1 MNIRST
7 GALFLAMFMAVVAF
21 AASANVVFVP
31 SYPIFSHYMAGDSIS
46 LSDSARVSPLVGDSI
61 SDKKAKKDA
70 IDAPVFYECTD
81 SMVWSR
87 GGDAY
92 LYGSG
97 KVNYDKIELTANI
110 ISMNLDSSVVH
121 ASGRVDTAGVAVGLP
136 IFMDG
141 GTPYESDRISYNFKT
156 KKGFINNVFT
166 QQGDGFIMG
175 GKAKKDSSDV
185 FYSQDGMYTTC
196 DSEHPHFYVKL
207 TRAKVRP
214 KKDVVSGPLYLVVE
228 DVPLPLALPFGY
240 FPFTSSY
247 SSGIIMPTFGDETER
262 GFYLRDGG
270 YYFAISDKMDLRITG
285 EIFTK
290 GSWGVGAASTY
301 ANRYKYSGSFDF
313 SYLVTKNGE
322 KGLPDYAVGK
332 NFRIQWSHRQDAKV
346 RPNSNFSASVNFATS
361 SYERSNLNSLYNPIL
376 NSQSMRTSSVSYSR
390 TFPSIGLT
398 LSATM
403 NIAQN
408 VQDSTLSLTLPNIN
422 VSLSKKY
429 PFKRKKRKGEE
440 RWYEKI
446 SLSYS
451 GQISNSISTKE
462 DKVFKSNIINDWQN
476 GVKHNIPINAT
487 FQLFDFINITPSF
500 NYTERWYFKKI
511 NQEWDD
517 VTNSVVRDTVNGF
530 HRVYNYNFSLSANT
544 TLYGFYQPAGFL
556 KNSRVEMVR
565 HVFKPS
571 VSFTY
576 APDFGNHDYGYY
588 DSYVYTDEKG
598 EVHTVEYSPYQGSLY
613 GVPGKGKTGSVSF
626 SVSNNI
632 EMKWRTKNDSIK
644 KVSIIDELGASI
656 SYNLAAK
663 TRPWSNLST
672 RLRLKLTKNYTFSLN
687 ATWATY
693 AYQFNERG
701 QVVVGDRT
709 EWSYG
714 RFGRFQG
721 MSQNLSYTFNNKT
734 FVKLM
739 DWLRG
744 SDEDGQQE
752 GEKNESKGKEEGKG
766 SSLRNSSSKKA
777 KNADVDED
785 GYMPFKFPWNF
796 TVSYGIMMAEDTS
809 AKINV
814 KSMRYPYK
822 FTQNLNFS
830 GNIGISDNWRINFTS
845 GYNFEFKK
853 LTTTTVNISRDL
865 HCFEMSCGIVLS
877 PYTSFNFSFRATS
890 QMLADALKIDKRSG
904 GSSNVQWYND

>member
-1 MNIRST
+1 MRLDFYKIYFVT
-7 GALFLAMFMAVVAF
+7 LLLTVVALALPS
-21 AASANVVFVP
+21 AASAHARP
-31 SYPIFSHYMAGDSIS
+31 LMGRRMPRLIISADSTALQTDS
-46 LSDSARVSPLVGDSI
+46 LK
-61 SDKKAKKDA
+61 DKKEQKDA

-87 GGDAY
+87 NGNAY
-92 LYGSG
+92 LYGAG
-97 KVNYDKIELTANI
+97 KVRYDKIELTANVI
-110 ISMNLDSSVVH
+110 KMNMDSSVVH
-121 ASGRVDTAGVAVGLP
+121 ATGSIDTAGMSVGLP
-136 IFMDG
+136 VFTDS
-141 GTPYESDRISYNFKT
+141 GTPYESDQIRYNFKS
-156 KKGFINNVFT
+156 KKGYINNVYT

-175 GKAKKDSSDV
+175 GKAKKDSAGI

-196 DSEHPHFYVKL
+196 DAEHPHFYVKL

-270 YYFAISDKMDLRITG
+270 YYFAISDKMDLRLTG

-290 GSWGVGAASTY
+290 GSWGLGASSTY
-301 ANRYKYSGSFDF
+301 ALRYRFSGSFDF

-332 NFRIQWSHRQDAKV
+332 NFRLQWSHRQDPKF

-361 SYERSNLNSLYNPIL
+361 SYERSNLNSLYNPVL
-376 NSQSMRTSSVSYSR
+376 NSQSMRTSSVSYSHS
-390 TFPSIGLT
+390 FPGIGLT
-398 LSATM
+398 VSATM
-403 NIAQN
+403 NVAQN
-408 VQDSTLSLTLPNIN
+408 MQDSTLSLTLPNLN

-429 PFKRKKRKGEE
+429 PFKRKKRMGEE

-451 GQISNSISTKE
+451 GQLSNSIRTKE
-462 DKVFKSNIINDWQN
+462 DKVLKSNIIKDWRN
-476 GVKHNIPINAT
+476 GVKHNIPVSAT

-500 NYTERWYFKKI
+500 NYTERWYFQRV
-511 NQEWDD
+511 NQEWDYAANK
-517 VTNSVVRDTVNGF
+517 VARDTVYGF
-530 HRVYNYNFSLSANT
+530 NRVYNYNLSLSANT
-544 TLYGFYQPAGFL
+544 TLYGFYQPAGFM
-556 KNSRVEMVR
+556 KNSRVQAVR

-571 VSFTY
+571 VSFSY
-576 APDFGNHDYGYY
+576 APDFGAERYGYY
-588 DSYVYTDEKG
+588 ETYVYTDEKG
-598 EVHTVEYSPYQGSLY
+598 EARTVEYSPYQGSLY
-613 GVPGKGKTGSVSF
+613 GIPSRGKTGSVSF
-626 SVSNNI
+626 SVSNNV
-632 EMKWRTKNDSIK
+632 EMKWRTKSDSIRK
-644 KVSIIDELGASI
+644 ISIIDELGASI

-663 TRPWSNLST
+663 SRPWSNLST
-672 RLRLKLTKNYTFSLN
+672 RLRLKLTKNYTFSFN

-693 AYQFNERG
+693 AYTFNDRG

-734 FVKLM
+734 LTKIKNLFKGG
-739 DWLRG
+739 D
-744 SDEDGQQE
+744 DE
-752 GEKNESKGKEEGKG
+752 EEGDIVKDIPEEEKLDG
-766 SSLRNSSSKKA
+766 KKKSSSLRSANADKA

-796 TVSYGIMMAEDTS
+796 TVSYGITMSENTAG
-809 AKINV
+809 KINV
-814 KSMRYPYK
+814 KTMRYPYK
-822 FTQNLNFS
+822 FTQNMNFS

-845 GYNFEFKK
+845 GYNFEYKK
-853 LTTTTVNISRDL
+853 LTTTTVHISRDL

-890 QMLADALKIDKRSG
+890 QMLADALKWDKRSG
-904 GSSNVQWYND
+904 VSSNVEWY

>member
-1 MNIRST
+1 MGRFIGKIFLTAVLAVSILVTVAGKAN
-7 GALFLAMFMAVVAF
+7 ALGFG
-21 AASANVVFVP
+21 P
-31 SYPIFSHYMAGDSIS
+31 YDSIHL
-46 LSDSARVSPLVGDSI
+46 LSDTIATDSLN
-61 SDKKAKKDA
+61 SNDSVAKPAKKKDA
-70 IDAPVFYECTD
+70 IDAPVYYECTD

-87 GGDAY
+87 GGNAY

-97 KVNYDKIELTANI
+97 KVNYDKIELTANVI
-110 ISMNLDSSVVH
+110 KMNMDSSIVR
-121 ASGRVDTAGVAVGLP
+121 ATGTVDSLGVEVGLP
-136 IFMDG
+136 VFKDG
-141 GTPYESDRISYNFKT
+141 ETPYESDRIAYNFKT
-156 KKGFINNVFT
+156 KKGFINNVYT

-175 GKAKKDSSDV
+175 GKAKKDSSEV
-185 FYSQDGMYTTC
+185 FYSQNGQYTTC
-196 DSEHPHFYVKL
+196 DAEHPHFYIKL

-228 DVPLPLALPFGY
+228 DVPLPLALPFAY

-247 SSGIIMPTFGDETER
+247 SSGIIMPTYGDETER

-270 YYFAISDKMDLRITG
+270 YYFAISDKVDLRLTG

-290 GSWGVGAASTY
+290 GSWGLGAESTY

-313 SYLVTKNGE
+313 SYLVTKTGE

-332 NFRIQWSHRQDAKV
+332 NFRLQWSHRQDPKAH
-346 RPNSNFSASVNFATS
+346 PNSNFSASVNFATS
-361 SYERSNLNSLYNPIL
+361 SYERSNLNSIYNPML

-390 TFPSIGLT
+390 TFPEIGLSIST
-398 LSATM
+398 TM
-403 NIAQN
+403 NVAQN
-408 VQDSTLSLTLPNIN
+408 MQDSTLSLTLPSLN

-429 PFKRKKRKGEE
+429 PFRRKKRMGDE

-446 SLSYS
+446 SFSYS
-451 GQISNSISTKE
+451 GQMSNSINTKE
-462 DKVFKSNIINDWQN
+462 DLLFKSNLADDWRN
-476 GVKHNIPINAT
+476 GVQHNIPINAT
-487 FQLFDFINITPSF
+487 FQLFDVINITPSI
-500 NYTERWYFKKI
+500 NYTERWYLKKV
-511 NQEWDD
+511 NQEWDYA
-517 VTNSVVRDTVNGF
+517 TNSVVRDTVHGF
-530 HRVYNYNFSLSANT
+530 HRVYNYNLSLSANT

-556 KNSRVEMVR
+556 KNSRVHTVR
-565 HVFKPS
+565 HVFKPT

-576 APDFGNHDYGYY
+576 APDFGDYKYGYY
-588 DSYVYTDEKG
+588 DTYVYTDENG
-598 EVHTVEYSPYQGSLY
+598 EARTVEYSPYQNSLY
-613 GVPGKGKTGSVSF
+613 GVPSKGKTGSVSF
-626 SVSNNI
+626 SISNNI
-632 EMKWRTKNDSIK
+632 EMKWRTKNDSLK
-644 KVSIIDELGASI
+644 KVSLIDELGASI

-663 TRPWSNLST
+663 TKPWSNLST

-734 FVKLM
+734 FDKIKKFFQ
-739 DWLRG
+739 
-744 SDEDGQQE
+744 DEEESGEENTNDAENKPE
-752 GEKNESKGKEEGKG
+752 GDEAVVAKG
-766 SSLRNSSSKKA
+766 SFRDTSKIKS
-777 KNADVDED
+777 KDADVDED
-785 GYMPFKFPWNF
+785 GYMPFKFPWSF
-796 TVSYGIMMAEDTS
+796 TVSYGIMMAENTA

-814 KSMRYPYK
+814 KTMRYPYK
-822 FTQNLNFS
+822 FTQNMNFS

-845 GYNFEFKK
+845 GYNFQFKK
-853 LTTTTVNISRDL
+853 LTTTTMNISRDL

-890 QMLADALKIDKRSG
+890 QMLADALKFDKRSG